1 MVDRLDRKILQILQE
16 DATVPVAEIGRR
28 VGLSTTPCWRR
39 IQKLEEDGVI
49 TRRVAI
55 LDPRKVNTKVTA
67 FVAITTNQHNEEWL
81 RRFAEVIQELPEV
94 VEFYRMAGQ
103 VDYLLR
109 VVVPDIEAYDNL
121 YKRLIAKI
129 DISDVSTTF
138 AMEQIKYAT
147 ALPLSYVAIE
157 KEKALFEEQNK
168 KMQDELQ
175 KRAAEVRQ
183 KLEQSGGTPAAGGAT
198 PAQNIRPPVRRQTC
212 CHRWHWAPRR

>member
-16 DATVPVAEIGRR
+16 EATIPVAEIGRR

-49 TRRVAI
+49 VRRAAL
-55 LDPRKVNTKVTA
+55 LDPKKINTKVTA

-81 RRFAEVIQELPEV
+81 KRFAEVIQDLPEV

-109 VVVPDIEAYDNL
+109 IVVPDIEAYDNL

-138 AMEQIKYAT
+138 AMEQIKYTT
-147 ALPLSYVAIE
+147 ALPLNYIVVD
-157 KEKALFEEQNK
+157 KEKAK
-168 KMQDELQ
+168 VS
-175 KRAAEVRQ
+175 A
-183 KLEQSGGTPAAGGAT
+183 
-198 PAQNIRPPVRRQTC
+198 
-212 CHRWHWAPRR
+212 